1 MGWIER
7 QLCGRGIT
15 SQKIINAF
23 KKVPREFF
31 VPDVLKNLVDNDA
44 PIPIGYGQTTSQPY
58 IIALMISYLELE
70 GNEKVLE
77 IGTGSGYQTAIL
89 SHLAKEVYSIEII
102 PELAEVA
109 KERIKK
115 LSLENVH
122 IFTGDGSKGLPE
134 YAPFDAIIVSAYT
147 PSVPS
152 PLLEQL
158 SPDWGR
164 MIIPIGSKSLQYLY
178 LFRKNGDEITKIKL
192 DPCIFVPL
200 RGEDK

>member
-158 SPDWGR
+158 SPDGGR

-178 LFRKNGDEITKIKL
+178 LFRKNDGEITKIKL
-192 DPCIFVPL
+192 DPCVFVPL

>member
-102 PELAEVA
+102 SELAEVA

-178 LFRKNGDEITKIKL
+178 LFRKNDGEITKIKL
-192 DPCIFVPL
+192 DPCVFVPL